1 MNWAKLHSA
10 ELDFEVFWQNVLQN
24 LARRDRSAP
33 AFVAISD
40 AHNLRFIANWRCP
53 PAKWR
58 LLLHH
63 CCCLLQPLQRIG
75 EEGLEMLTFNESL
88 DVVWVE
94 AQMVYALVSG
104 SWVEEPKFDQ
114 WDRQVSVHKCCQM
127 SWLLWWMMVLCK
139 MIIITTDSYKDQR
152 MQRLMLQYPQANNIN
167 PSCSSFTAAL
177 VTKQMAHVVAQKLL
191 ARLLTFTNIPLYVL
205 KRPRILIWGGGI
217 RVVSKKL

>member
-24 LARRDRSAP
+24 FARRDWSVP

-40 AHNLRFIANWRCP
+40 THNLGFIANWRCP

-58 LLLHH
+58 LLVHH

-88 DVVWVE
+88 DVVWME

-104 SWVEEPKFDQ
+104 SWVEEPKFDR

-127 SWLLWWMMVLCK
+127 SRLFMMNDGAVQNDYHNHRFVQRPK
-139 MIIITTDSYKDQR
+139 NAKADAAIPASKQYKPQ
-152 MQRLMLQYPQANNIN
+152 LQQLHCSSCNQANG
-167 PSCSSFTAAL
+167 
-177 VTKQMAHVVAQKLL
+177 
-191 ARLLTFTNIPLYVL
+191 
-205 KRPRILIWGGGI
+205 PRSRSEAPGSAPDDYEHTTVCL
-217 RVVSKKL
+217 